1 MIRPRIQITITQQSN
16 VFPARSN
23 VMVLDFV
30 NSVEINSSWKNLT
43 DTAKIIIPKNV
54 TFKTQ
59 DGATYDLYGKGR
71 NIIAGDHSPFVMRG
85 DKILIEA
92 CYWYYD
98 AEGNEQR
105 PPFTTIFDG
114 FITKVTIKIPIE
126 LECSDNMY
134 ILKQTT
140 APNKV
145 YKGTVEDMVTEL
157 ISPLGFGL
165 VKHPQGITT
174 NVGIFRTQDET
185 IGQVLDR
192 LRKDYRIESWFRGD
206 NLHCSAIVYFPNEI
220 ASPQQVFEFQSNII
234 DDNLEYSR
242 IDDITLGAN
251 CYSINKVELT
261 TTNKAG
267 KSKTKQKRLSAFV
280 GKKGGEIR
288 TLYFVDVK
296 SEAELKQMGEERLRR
311 FYYEGYR
318 GTFKTF
324 GEPFVKH
331 GDIVVIRDKVLTE
344 REGSYFVKSVKR
356 EFGFDVGYRQEL
368 ELDLRADIFNKS
380 DIENGL

>member
-1 MIRPRIQITITQQSN
+1 
-16 VFPARSN
+16 
-23 VMVLDFV
+23 
-30 NSVEINSSWKNLT
+30 
-43 DTAKIIIPKNV
+43 
-54 TFKTQ
+54 
-59 DGATYDLYGKGR
+59 
-71 NIIAGDHSPFVMRG
+71 
-85 DKILIEA
+85 
-92 CYWYYD
+92 
-98 AEGNEQR
+98 
-105 PPFTTIFDG
+105 
-114 FITKVTIKIPIE
+114 
-126 LECSDNMY
+126 MY